1 MISLFLSFAFLLV
14 GYIVYGRVTEK
25 IFAPDDRQTPAIA
38 VNDCSNAEN
47 IASVQFLQ
55 HCLQPL

>member
-38 VNDCSNAEN
+38 VNVQCSDRWC
-47 IASVQFLQ
+47 FYG
-55 HCLQPL
+55 